1 MATLAPRSLFA
12 WLIVVILLAAGAFF
26 TYHIA
31 VTATSNNP
39 NSDPSQFAVLPSNA
53 VFENPVHTKGASFD
67 DSHFQHAEPLDM
79 PPPPLPMPTVTGQ
92 TEEDL
97 RATRQVIE
105 SPPTVEYPPPEASD
119 PLEGPVNSESEFGDN
134 LRHPEQVIEMAP
146 PMGTVRI
153 ANSGLGSDE
162 LPSLGGHQSVQYAP
176 EMAQNGGEFMSGIFA
191 FDGSDMGVGYS
202 MI

>member
-1 MATLAPRSLFA
+1 MPPRTLFA
-12 WLIVVILLAAGAFF
+12 WLLVALAIIAGGFF

-31 VTATSNNP
+31 SVATSNNDGNDP
-39 NSDPSQFAVLPSNA
+39 LPLQGIQPINS
-53 VFENPVHTKGASFD
+53 VFENPVHAKGASYD
-67 DSHFQHAEPLDM
+67 DVHFQHAEPLDA
-79 PPPPLPMPTVTGQ
+79 PQQQPLPMPAVAGQ

-97 RATRQVIE
+97 RETRQVIE
-105 SPPTVEYPPPEASD
+105 SPPTVEYPPPEAMD

-162 LPSLGGHQSVQYAP
+162 LPSLGGHQSVQYSP
-176 EMAQNGGEFMSGIFA
+176 EMAQNGGEFMSGIYA
-191 FDGSDMGVGYS
+191 YDVSDMGVGYT